1 MMFFLMQL
9 FKHYAVVQWMG
20 VAAVDLPYK
29 TAVYPSFLKKT
40 LRAPFV
46 CMYCVVHCS
55 DCCTELVFLK
65 I

>member
-9 FKHYAVVQWMG
+9 FKHYAAQWVG
-20 VAAVDLPYK
+20 VAAADLPYQ

-40 LRAPFV
+40 LWAPFV

-55 DCCTELVFLK
+55 DCYTELVFLK
-65 I
+65 V